1 MLDVLEKPKALY
13 ISLLGFPYQ
22 NTTDW
27 VALRTEINF
36 FIIMECEVQDIDVSR
51 TGFSWDLSNLQT
63 AISYVLAPPWCLLL
77 FNKDASH
84 FGLRLHPCDLT

>member
-13 ISLLGFPYQ
+13 ISLLEFPYQ

-51 TGFSWDLSNLQT
+51 TGFS
-63 AISYVLAPPWCLLL
+63 
-77 FNKDASH
+77 
-84 FGLRLHPCDLT
+84 

>member
-51 TGFSWDLSNLQT
+51 TGFS
-63 AISYVLAPPWCLLL
+63 
-77 FNKDASH
+77 
-84 FGLRLHPCDLT
+84 